1 MGLVV
6 SVRVGEGEGNGK
18 LEGPEEEG
26 QDWRN
31 YGHGHRIRGKTNR
44 PFMIGDLLLSLQY
57 LCIDLVARLYAFL
70 ELSGKEEKA
79 GSKRKTPALVS
90 NGGILKAVWTY
101 GSRQALTS
109 NAASQY
115 SIQASTRVLA

>member
-18 LEGPEEEG
+18 LEGPKEEG

-31 YGHGHRIRGKTNR
+31 YGQGHRIRGKTNR

-70 ELSGKEEKA
+70 ELSGKKGKSEKQ
-79 GSKRKTPALVS
+79 KE
-90 NGGILKAVWTY
+90 N
-101 GSRQALTS
+101 TS
-109 NAASQY
+109 SSQQWRDIK
-115 SIQASTRVLA
+115 SCVDIWQ